1 MQDDFLLCETLF
13 RQRGVDCPQ
22 NERALFDRKRQ
33 AKPDTVAV
41 KLRRTDRTD
50 PVKLPP
56 FRKQQQRAGGE
67 GDVRHG

>member
-1 MQDDFLLCETLF
+1 MHDNFLLCEALF

-22 NERALFDRKRQ
+22 NERTLFDRKRQ

-41 KLRRTDRTD
+41 KLRRTDCTD